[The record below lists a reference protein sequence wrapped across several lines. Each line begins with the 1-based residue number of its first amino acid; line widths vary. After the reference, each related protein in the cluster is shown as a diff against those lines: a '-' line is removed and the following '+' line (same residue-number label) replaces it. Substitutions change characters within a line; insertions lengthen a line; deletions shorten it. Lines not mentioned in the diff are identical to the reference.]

1 MEISQRVYASGI
13 HKNRLNPFANKPKE
27 SEVKAQEMVDQM
39 AVVFAAEFKA
49 KRGKKLTEGFN
60 YTTGEIWGGQEAL
73 TISLI
78 DKLI

>member
-1 MEISQRVYASGI
+1 
-13 HKNRLNPFANKPKE
+13 
-27 SEVKAQEMVDQM
+27 MVDQM

-73 TISLI
+73 TIGLI